1 MWSTLKVSD
10 SSGSSSPSLVSYSP
24 RITEILLSLARWT
37 QWAAVAM
44 YQWLSSTPPHWG
56 ELEDEERNK
65 EKYCVSGEISQ
76 RTKTAY
82 LHCSAL
88 SFNWHH
94 IHRDTRL
101 RVDWVEDTARVVTW

>member
-76 RTKTAY
+76 RSLVETGEQRLNIY
-82 LHCSAL
+82 IVLLCL
-88 SFNWHH
+88 STGITF
-94 IHRDTRL
+94 IVIL
-101 RVDWVEDTARVVTW
+101 G